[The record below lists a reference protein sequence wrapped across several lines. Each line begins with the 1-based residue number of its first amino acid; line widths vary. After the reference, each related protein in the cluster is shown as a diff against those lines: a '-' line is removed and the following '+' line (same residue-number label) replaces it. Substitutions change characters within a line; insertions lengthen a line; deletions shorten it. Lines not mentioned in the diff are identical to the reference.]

1 VERGEACCG
10 DVLSAS
16 YAINCIGIAPR
27 TNIEEEEEEEEYL
40 VSHKYYFLLL
50 HTLFGVKKILLI
62 QIKCRL
68 ASVDLKKGGG
78 FIHKQF
84 LLSSLLRRRVYS

>member
-1 VERGEACCG
+1 MERGEACCG
-10 DVLSAS
+10 DVISAC
-16 YAINCIGIAPR
+16 YAINCIGISPR
-27 TNIEEEEEEEEYL
+27 TNIEEEEEEEE
-40 VSHKYYFLLL
+40 VSHKYYFLRL

-84 LLSSLLRRRVYS
+84 LLSSVLRRRVYS